1 MNDLSPALNPATTA
15 LLLMDL
21 QNGIAGRI
29 PDVDGF
35 IATLVRARDA
45 ARAKGFTIGY
55 VRVAVTAEE
64 SESIPASSRFH
75 GAFERLDADAPGTQI
90 MDAIAP
96 AEGDIVVRK
105 KRVGPFGTTDLKA
118 QLDARGIEAL
128 VLAGVATSGV
138 VLTTVRDATD
148 MDYRLVVLEDGC
160 WDSDPEV
167 HRVLTGKVFPRGG
180 ATVTTVEEFIASLG

>member
-1 MNDLSPALNPATTA
+1 
-15 LLLMDL
+15 MDL

-75 GAFERLDADAPGTQI
+75 GAFERLDADAPGTDVPGAVSSASLI
-90 MDAIAP
+90 KELSIFLPIPGSKSAI
-96 AEGDIVVRK
+96 GD
-105 KRVGPFGTTDLKA
+105 
-118 QLDARGIEAL
+118 
-128 VLAGVATSGV
+128 
-138 VLTTVRDATD
+138 
-148 MDYRLVVLEDGC
+148 
-160 WDSDPEV
+160 
-167 HRVLTGKVFPRGG
+167 KVFRFIVFVGSILQKFAGFHRGRYLP
-180 ATVTTVEEFIASLG
+180 VVPCVDEAS